1 MRRDLLIKNARV
13 WPAAGQPVIE
23 KGSVLVRDGRIA
35 KVGRFTARADDVV
48 DADGQL
54 LMPGLIQG
62 HIHLCQTIFRGAGE
76 DLPLL
81 PWLRRVI
88 WPLEA
93 AHDEES
99 IRVSAQLACAEMIR
113 GGTTAFLSIETV
125 RHTEHAFRAVHEAGL
140 MGVIG
145 HCLMDMTG
153 GYRPLA
159 VDVEDALADLD
170 LLQERW
176 GDHPR
181 LRVGVA
187 PRFALSCSGKNM
199 RKAADY
205 AREHGLLLHTHA
217 SEQVAEV
224 DIVLERTGKHN
235 IDYLHSVGLSGPDVC
250 LAHCVHTQPGER
262 HLLQEMQTKV
272 LHCPSANLKLASGI
286 APIPEYL
293 DMGITVSIGA
303 DGTPCNNARGGVDA
317 ENPFGR
323 RGVARSGHRSNG
335 DRRRGP
341 DDRMGKRHGHHRG
354 RQTREPHH
362 CEPGQRAHTALHRSG
377 DQRGLFQQRLG
388 RLDDDRG
395 RADPLRG
402 RRAHDDRRGEAARR
416 RAPAAPAVDEAR
428 RVGIVLHGVD
438 RSGDRVNMTVS
449 CGRAPQRGKLD
460 RTFTGFICPPAGLPR
475 RSKSSPATRTGVQPC
490 AVRRIRIAEANA
502 RAPNRETRLFFA
514 R

>member
-1 MRRDLLIKNARV
+1 MGRDLLIKNARV

-35 KVGRFTARADDVV
+35 KVGRFTARADVVV

-76 DLPLL
+76 DMPLL
-81 PWLRRVI
+81 PWLRNVI

-93 AHDEES
+93 AHDEDS
-99 IRVSAQLACAEMIR
+99 IRASAQLACAEMIR

-125 RHTEHAFRAVHEAGL
+125 RHTEYAFQAVDEAGL

-159 VDVEDALADLD
+159 VEIEDALADID
-170 LLQERW
+170 LLQEHW
-176 GDHPR
+176 SGHDR

-205 AREHGLLLHTHA
+205 AREHGLLLHTHS

-224 DIVLERTGKHN
+224 ELVHERTGKYN

-250 LAHCVHTQPGER
+250 LAHCVHTQPEER
-262 HLLQEMQTKV
+262 ELLRETQTKV
-272 LHCPSANLKLASGI
+272 LHCPSANFKLASGI

-293 DMGITVSIGA
+293 KMGMTVSIGA
-303 DGTPCNNARGGVDA
+303 DGTPCNNRLDQFMEMREAGLMQKIRLGAEALPARDVVWMATEGG
-317 ENPFGR
+317 
-323 RGVARSGHRSNG
+323 ARTLGW
-335 DRRRGP
+335 DREMGTLEV
-341 DDRMGKRHGHHRG
+341 GKRANMILVDQSSVHTIPSTDPATNIVYSNNASDVSMTIVNGKILYEDGHL
-354 RQTREPHH
+354 TTIDE
-362 CEPGQRAHTALHRSG
+362 EKL
-377 DQRGLFQQRLG
+377 
-388 RLDDDRG
+388 
-395 RADPLRG
+395 RADV
-402 RRAHDDRRGEAARR
+402 RRH
-416 RAPAAPAVDEAR
+416 
-428 RVGIVLHGVD
+428 
-438 RSGDRVNMTVS
+438 S
-449 CGRAPQRGKLD
+449 QKLMK
-460 RTFTGFICPPAGLPR
+460 RAGL
-475 RSKSSPATRTGVQPC
+475 T
-490 AVRRIRIAEANA
+490 
-502 RAPNRETRLFFA
+502 
-514 R
+514 

>member
-1 MRRDLLIKNARV
+1 MARELLIKNARV
-13 WPAAGQPVIE
+13 WPAAGQPLIE
-23 KGSVLVRDGRIA
+23 QGSVLVRDGRIA
-35 KVGRFTARADDVV
+35 KVGRFTARAEVVV
-48 DADGQL
+48 DADDHL

-81 PWLRRVI
+81 PWLRHII

-93 AHDEES
+93 AHDPDS

-153 GYRPLA
+153 GYKPLA
-159 VDVEDALADLD
+159 VDTEDALADLD
-170 LLQERW
+170 LLVEKW

-187 PRFALSCSGKNM
+187 PRFALSCSGKNL

-205 AREHGLLLHTHA
+205 ARERKLLLHTHA

-224 DIVLERTGKHN
+224 DLVLERTGLHN
-235 IDYLHSVGLSGPDVC
+235 IRYLDSVGLSGPDVC
-250 LAHCVHTQPGER
+250 LAHCVHTQPDER
-262 HLLQEMQTKV
+262 HLLQDTGTKV

-303 DGTPCNNARGGVDA
+303 DGTPCNNRLDQFMEMREAGLMQKIRLGAEALPARDIVRMATEGGAAALGWEKEMGTLEV
-317 ENPFGR
+317 
-323 RGVARSGHRSNG
+323 
-335 DRRRGP
+335 
-341 DDRMGKRHGHHRG
+341 GKRANMILVDQSSVHTLPSRDPSTNIVYSNTAGDVRMTIVDG
-354 RQTREPHH
+354 QILMEDGQLTTIDEEKLKDDVRRQW
-362 CEPGQRAHTALHRSG
+362 A
-377 DQRGLFQQRLG
+377 
-388 RLDDDRG
+388 
-395 RADPLRG
+395 
-402 RRAHDDRRGEAARR
+402 
-416 RAPAAPAVDEAR
+416 
-428 RVGIVLHGVD
+428 
-438 RSGDRVNMTVS
+438 
-449 CGRAPQRGKLD
+449 KLAK
-460 RTFTGFICPPAGLPR
+460 RAGL
-475 RSKSSPATRTGVQPC
+475 S
-490 AVRRIRIAEANA
+490 
-502 RAPNRETRLFFA
+502 
-514 R
+514 

>member
-35 KVGRFTARADDVV
+35 KVGRFTARADEVV

-125 RHTEHAFRAVHEAGL
+125 RHTEYAFRAVHEAGL

-159 VDVEDALADLD
+159 VEVEDALADLD

-262 HLLQEMQTKV
+262 HLLQETQTKV

-303 DGTPCNNARGGVDA
+303 DGTPCNNRLDQFMEMREAGLMQKIRLGAEALPARDIVRMATEGGA
-317 ENPFGR
+317 RTIAWENDMGSIE
-323 RGVARSGHRSNG
+323 A
-335 DRRRGP
+335 
-341 DDRMGKRHGHHRG
+341 GKRANLIIVNQDSVHTLPSTDPATNIVYSNNAADVLMTIVDG
-354 RQTREPHH
+354 RILYEDGALTTIDEEKLRADVRR
-362 CEPGQRAHTALHRSG
+362 QR
-377 DQRGLFQQRLG
+377 QRLMK
-388 RLDDDRG
+388 R
-395 RADPLRG
+395 
-402 RRAHDDRRGEAARR
+402 
-416 RAPAAPAVDEAR
+416 
-428 RVGIVLHGVD
+428 
-438 RSGDRVNMTVS
+438 
-449 CGRAPQRGKLD
+449 
-460 RTFTGFICPPAGLPR
+460 AGL
-475 RSKSSPATRTGVQPC
+475 V
-490 AVRRIRIAEANA
+490 
-502 RAPNRETRLFFA
+502 
-514 R
+514 

>member
-1 MRRDLLIKNARV
+1 MGRELLIKNARV

-35 KVGRFTARADDVV
+35 KVGRFSARADEVV

-76 DLPLL
+76 DMPLL
-81 PWLRRVI
+81 PWLRNVI

-99 IRVSAQLACAEMIR
+99 IRASALLACAEMIR

-125 RHTEHAFRAVHEAGL
+125 RHTEHAFRAVHDAGL

-153 GYRPLA
+153 GYRPLS
-159 VDVEDALADLD
+159 VEIDDALADLD
-170 LLQERW
+170 VLQERW
-176 GDHPR
+176 GEHPR

-205 AREHGLLLHTHA
+205 AREHGLLLHTHS

-224 DIVLERTGKHN
+224 ELVRERTGKYN

-250 LAHCVHTQPGER
+250 LAHCVHTQPEER
-262 HLLQEMQTKV
+262 ELLRETGTKV
-272 LHCPSANLKLASGI
+272 LHCPSANFKLASGI

-293 DMGITVSIGA
+293 KMGITVSIGA
-303 DGTPCNNARGGVDA
+303 DGTPCNNRLDQFMEMREAGLMQKIRLGAEALPARDVVMMATEGGAKTLGWEKEMGTLEV
-317 ENPFGR
+317 
-323 RGVARSGHRSNG
+323 
-335 DRRRGP
+335 
-341 DDRMGKRHGHHRG
+341 GKRANMIIVNQDSVHTIPSTDPATNVVYSNNACDVLMTIVDG
-354 RQTREPHH
+354 RILYED
-362 CEPGQRAHTALHRSG
+362 GQLTTIDEDNL
-377 DQRGLFQQRLG
+377 
-388 RLDDDRG
+388 
-395 RADPLRG
+395 RADV
-402 RRAHDDRRGEAARR
+402 RRH
-416 RAPAAPAVDEAR
+416 RA
-428 RVGIVLHGVD
+428 
-438 RSGDRVNMTVS
+438 
-449 CGRAPQRGKLD
+449 KLMK
-460 RTFTGFICPPAGLPR
+460 RAGL
-475 RSKSSPATRTGVQPC
+475 G
-490 AVRRIRIAEANA
+490 
-502 RAPNRETRLFFA
+502 
-514 R
+514 